1 MIGYVVHNI
10 PSHDKFS
17 FLGLPVAVVTIYVC
31 WLVVQV
37 IQSGAFVCL
46 CVRTITVK
54 LNDLI

>member
-1 MIGYVVHNI
+1 MTNLVL
-10 PSHDKFS
+10 
-17 FLGLPVAVVTIYVC
+17 LGLPVAVVTIYVC